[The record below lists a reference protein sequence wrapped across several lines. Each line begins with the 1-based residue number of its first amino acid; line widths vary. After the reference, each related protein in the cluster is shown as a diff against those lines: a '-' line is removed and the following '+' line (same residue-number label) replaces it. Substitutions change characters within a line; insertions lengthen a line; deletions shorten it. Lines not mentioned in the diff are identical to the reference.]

1 MVFKEE
7 NNYSGIHATFTVGEL
22 SEYIKNTLEKNS
34 HLRNFE
40 VIGEISN
47 HFQSSSGHNYFSL
60 KDEKAVIRCVMFRDA
75 SGIEFIEDGQQISA
89 QGYISFY
96 KSRGDLQI
104 YVNKVQPEG
113 IGSLQK
119 NFELLKTKLESEG
132 LFDISRK
139 RNIPQYPQ
147 IIGIVTSKKG
157 SVLQDIINIIKRR
170 YPLIKIKIADTKV
183 QGKDAAI
190 SIVKS
195 IKILESEKNIQL
207 IILAR
212 GGGSL
217 EDLWPFNEEIVAKSI
232 FASKVPIV
240 SAVGHETDVT
250 ISDLVSDI
258 RAATP
263 SAAAEI
269 VTPDIKELKNII
281 SQKLHDSRNNLEF
294 IISKKQSITEI
305 TLDRLLNNKPDI
317 SYSENII
324 NLHSSF
330 IRNSFIQILEKSD
343 FQINSLENSL
353 RTLNPNNVLNRG
365 YSIISNKKNNQVIT
379 KTDHL
384 KVGDLL
390 SITIKNGEL
399 EAKTTKINNLKNKE
413 NYE

>member
-1 MVFKEE
+1 MP
-7 NNYSGIHATFTVGEL
+7 
-22 SEYIKNTLEKNS
+22 EK
-34 HLRNFE
+34 R
-40 VIGEISN
+40 
-47 HFQSSSGHNYFSL
+47 
-60 KDEKAVIRCVMFRDA
+60 FR
-75 SGIEFIEDGQQISA
+75 I
-89 QGYISFY
+89 
-96 KSRGDLQI
+96 
-104 YVNKVQPEG
+104 
-113 IGSLQK
+113 
-119 NFELLKTKLESEG
+119 
-132 LFDISRK
+132 
-139 RNIPQYPQ
+139 
-147 IIGIVTSKKG
+147 
-157 SVLQDIINIIKRR
+157 
-170 YPLIKIKIADTKV
+170 
-183 QGKDAAI
+183 
-190 SIVKS
+190 
-195 IKILESEKNIQL
+195 NIQL

-250 ISDLVSDI
+250 ISDLVSDV

-281 SQKLHDSRNNLEF
+281 SQKLHDSLNNLEF
-294 IISKKQSITEI
+294 IISKKQSVTEI

-317 SYSENII
+317 SYSEDII
-324 NLHSSF
+324 NLHSNF

-343 FQINSLENSL
+343 FQISSLENSL

>member
-1 MVFKEE
+1 
-7 NNYSGIHATFTVGEL
+7 
-22 SEYIKNTLEKNS
+22 
-34 HLRNFE
+34 
-40 VIGEISN
+40 
-47 HFQSSSGHNYFSL
+47 
-60 KDEKAVIRCVMFRDA
+60 
-75 SGIEFIEDGQQISA
+75 
-89 QGYISFY
+89 
-96 KSRGDLQI
+96 
-104 YVNKVQPEG
+104 
-113 IGSLQK
+113 
-119 NFELLKTKLESEG
+119 
-132 LFDISRK
+132 
-139 RNIPQYPQ
+139 
-147 IIGIVTSKKG
+147 
-157 SVLQDIINIIKRR
+157 LQDIINIIKRR

-183 QGKDAAI
+183 QGKEAAI

-281 SQKLHDSRNNLEF
+281 SQKLYDSLNNLEF
-294 IISKKQSITEI
+294 ILSKKQSVAEI
-305 TLDRLLNNKPDI
+305 TLDRLLNNKPEI
-317 SYSENII
+317 SNSENII
-324 NLHSSF
+324 NLHSNS
-330 IRNSFIQILEKSD
+330 IRNSFIQILEKSY

-353 RTLNPNNVLNRG
+353 RTLNPENVLNRG
-365 YSIISNKKNNQVIT
+365 YSIVSNKKDNQLIT
-379 KTDHL
+379 KTDRL

-399 EAKTTKINNLKNKE
+399 EAKTTKINNKKTKE